1 MSQYLIDVLA
11 EQRNEMANRLAQAE
25 ARVRVLTEEVER
37 LAKEINHEKEA
48 DRGPDGSS

>member
-25 ARVRVLTEEVER
+25 ARVRVLTAEIDR
-37 LAKEINHEKEA
+37 LAKELNDKEA
-48 DRGPDGSS
+48 AHGADGSS